1 LLKMHE
7 MGIASSIL
15 EAVRKELLLYPQ
27 YRAAKVQV
35 RIGEFAGV
43 DQNSLQFCFD
53 AIVKDSP
60 FAPLEL
66 GIEMSSGDELD
77 LSFIEMDDGEK
88 ETEKEIEAATLV

>member
-1 LLKMHE
+1 MHE

-15 EAVRKELLLYPQ
+15 DAVRRELLRYPG

-43 DQNSLQFCFD
+43 DSESVRFCFD

-60 FAPLEL
+60 LAPLEL
-66 GIEMSSGDELD
+66 GIEARDGDELD
-77 LSFIEMDDGEK
+77 LGSLELE
-88 ETEKEIEAATLV
+88 EANA

>member
-1 LLKMHE
+1 MHE

-27 YRAAKVQV
+27 YRAAKVQI

-43 DQNSLQFCFD
+43 DQDSLRFCFE
-53 AIVKDSP
+53 AIVKDSS

-66 GIEMSSGDELD
+66 GIEASFGDELD

-88 ETEKEIEAATLV
+88 EIEKETEAGTLV